1 MPRKA
6 SYCRAIV
13 LVHGKSELKLVNYI
27 AQNLRINVKILS
39 RDKGGSSVQV
49 SGLLNF
55 INADTR
61 LKNLKALQKEFVPQE
76 ENKKLLSFRFF
87 TIMDLD
93 DWNEKEIEKYKTK
106 EMFKNTWLKEY
117 IYPIWFEPHFD
128 LAMQKTELI
137 KRIPNDKEKGELYSK
152 IFEVKDNNNNGLEN
166 VKKLR
171 NKLSKYH
178 KTNIVEFIDYCIKV
192 AEES

>member
-93 DWNEKEIEKYKTK
+93 DCNEKEIEKYKTK

-117 IYPIWFEPHFD
+117 IYPIWFGPHFD

>member
-55 INADTR
+55 INSDTR
-61 LKNLKALQKEFVPQE
+61 
-76 ENKKLLSFRFF
+76 
-87 TIMDLD
+87 
-93 DWNEKEIEKYKTK
+93 
-106 EMFKNTWLKEY
+106 
-117 IYPIWFEPHFD
+117 
-128 LAMQKTELI
+128 
-137 KRIPNDKEKGELYSK
+137 
-152 IFEVKDNNNNGLEN
+152 
-166 VKKLR
+166 
-171 NKLSKYH
+171 
-178 KTNIVEFIDYCIKV
+178 
-192 AEES
+192 